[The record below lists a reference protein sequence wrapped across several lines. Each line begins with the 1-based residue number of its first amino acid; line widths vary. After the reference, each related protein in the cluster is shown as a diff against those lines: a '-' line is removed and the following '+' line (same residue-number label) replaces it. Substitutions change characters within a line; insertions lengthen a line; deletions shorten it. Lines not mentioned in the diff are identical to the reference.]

1 EFEGR
6 SYTEIAEILG
16 VTTSALETLLF
27 RARRSLAEELDNLVT
42 CARAEQDVSRLLDG
56 RLSRRERKRLQE
68 HIRTCPACA
77 RFEAFQRT
85 QRRAL
90 KGLVLLPLP
99 ASLTLFKG
107 VHGASAA
114 GLPTIGAGTAGR
126 GGAGGGGPGGG
137 AVGGVAR

>member
-1 EFEGR
+1 TADEDATPSIGELVGALGRIPVSQREAIVMREFEGR

-16 VTTSALETLLF
+16 VTTSALKTVLF

-77 RFEAFQRT
+77 RFEAFQ
-85 QRRAL
+85 
-90 KGLVLLPLP
+90 
-99 ASLTLFKG
+99 
-107 VHGASAA
+107 
-114 GLPTIGAGTAGR
+114 
-126 GGAGGGGPGGG
+126 
-137 AVGGVAR
+137 